1 MLKINRELGKIES
14 SLQRAH
20 RMGRFLGIVF
30 AVAAA
35 FFVVLALF
43 LLISLAQQPSSGDA
57 AAVWIGAVYAL
68 VQDVVMGASFA
79 LCALVARDMAKG
91 ATPFSEKQIRRVL
104 ASGWLM
110 VGFTLFC
117 LFWDPLVSALSFS
130 FSGFEFGVFAS
141 DQVGGLNLNFETLI
155 AAGAFFLFA
164 YILSYGKTLQEL
176 ADEAL

>member
-1 MLKINRELGKIES
+1 MKINRELGKIES

-20 RMGRFLGIVF
+20 RMGCFLSIVF

-43 LLISLAQQPSSGDA
+43 LLISLIQQPSSGDTV
-57 AAVWIGAVYAL
+57 AVWIGAIYAL
-68 VQDVVMGASFA
+68 VQDVVMGVSFA

-91 ATPFSEKQIRRVL
+91 ATPFSERQIRRML
-104 ASGWLM
+104 ATGWLM
-110 VGFTLFC
+110 IGFTLFC
-117 LFWDPLVSALSFS
+117 FFWDPLVSALSFS
-130 FSGFEFGVFAS
+130 FNGFEFGVFSS
-141 DQVGGLNLNFETLI
+141 DQAGGLSLNFETLI

>member
-1 MLKINRELGKIES
+1 
-14 SLQRAH
+14 
-20 RMGRFLGIVF
+20 MGRFLSVAF

-43 LLISLAQQPSSGDA
+43 LLVALVQQSGSGNG
-57 AAVWIGAVYAL
+57 AAVWIGAMYAL
-68 VQDVVMGASFA
+68 TQDVVMGLAFT
-79 LCALVARDMAKG
+79 LCALVAHDVAKG
-91 ATPFSEKQIRRVL
+91 ATPFSEKQIRRMLVT
-104 ASGWLM
+104 GWLM

-130 FSGFEFGVFAS
+130 FGGVDFGIFTS
-141 DQVGGLNLNFETLI
+141 DQPGGLNLNFETLI

-164 YILSYGKTLQEL
+164 YSLSYGKTLQEL